1 MTPLWLR
8 NATFVCEFVLFA
20 FAAHA
25 DPDPAVSTSDRIND
39 LRVKYK
45 LPALAVLVVKDGV
58 VCERAAVG
66 VRKWGETNAVTTN
79 DLFHI
84 GSCTKSMTA
93 TLAAILVEEGKLNWT
108 TRIVDVFPEFK
119 GKINKQYE
127 AVTLEQLLMHRSG
140 LPKDPPPA
148 AKERSWEEHG
158 TPVEQRYEFIQPV
171 LRQSPEA
178 EPGAKMIY
186 SNQGYDIAGAMLEK
200 VAGKPFED
208 LIRERLFNP
217 LHMQSAGFG
226 PPFTGVRTNQPWG
239 HKEGDEPVP
248 TNGDNPPAQT
258 PAGRVHC
265 SLDDLS
271 RFLMLHLE
279 PDKAQLLK
287 PETIRKLH
295 TPLPD
300 DAYAFGWI
308 TVKLPRSSGP
318 ALTHSGSNTMWWL
331 DMWVLP
337 DKKLIVIV
345 ATNIAGSNA
354 RKACNDTV
362 GMMMQKWLK
371 N

>member
-1 MTPLWLR
+1 M
-8 NATFVCEFVLFA
+8 FVCAFVLYG

-25 DPDPAVSTSDRIND
+25 EPDPAVSTSNQLND
-39 LRVKYK
+39 LRAKYK

-58 VCERAAVG
+58 VRERAAVG

-119 GKINKQYE
+119 GKISKQYE

-140 LPKDPPPA
+140 LPKDPPDD
-148 AKERSWEEHG
+148 AKARSWEEHG
-158 TPVEQRYEFIQPV
+158 SPVEQRYEFIQPV

-186 SNQGYDIAGAMLEK
+186 SNQGYVIAGAMLEK
-200 VAGKPFED
+200 VSGKPYED

-217 LHMQSAGFG
+217 LQMQSAGFG
-226 PPFTGVRTNQPWG
+226 PPSTKERPDEPWG

-279 PDKAQLLK
+279 ADKAQLLK

-300 DAYAFGWI
+300 DSYAFGWR
-308 TVKLPRSSGP
+308 TQKPRRGGLM
-318 ALTHSGSNTMWWL
+318 ALSHSGSNTMWFL
-331 DMWVLP
+331 DMWVVP
-337 DKKLIVIV
+337 GEKLIVIV
-345 ATNIAGSNA
+345 ATNIGGANAG
-354 RKACNDTV
+354 KACDDTV
-362 GMMMQKWLK
+362 VMMMRKWLR